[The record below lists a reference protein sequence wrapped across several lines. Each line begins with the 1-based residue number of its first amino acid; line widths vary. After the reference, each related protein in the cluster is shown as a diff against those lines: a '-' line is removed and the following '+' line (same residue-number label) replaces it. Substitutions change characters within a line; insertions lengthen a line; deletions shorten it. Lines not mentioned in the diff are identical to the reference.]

1 MTYNSNFNGGVYN
14 GFDPLGQ
21 AERYNAEQKE
31 KRRLRK
37 LGNISG
43 IALVLF
49 VAFQFLGAFLL
60 IALNL
65 YDDYVQSTDR
75 GYAIGTLMS
84 IFCIFLPFFISSFLL
99 KGERQKCLNFG
110 KPYDTR
116 LMLLAVPIG
125 LMICMVGNYATSF
138 ISNLVEISTGITFES
153 PDSPTPT
160 SPLGIFCYI
169 LQIAVVPA
177 LVEEYAIRGVVM
189 MPARKYGEWFA
200 ILSSAAIFGIMHG
213 NLVQAPFAFIVGI
226 GIGYLVIVT
235 GSMWTGVM
243 IHFCNNLFSA
253 LISISYEFLPESAIN
268 IIFYSC
274 VIIFVVA
281 GIVCSLLFLCR
292 AKCKRVPVKF
302 KKPQTL
308 LTKGQRTV
316 AYFVNIPMILALIY
330 LLYTTSQYI
339 TWPW

>member
-1 MTYNSNFNGGVYN
+1 MTYGNGFNGGIYN

-31 KRRLRK
+31 KKRLRR

-43 IALVLF
+43 FALVLF
-49 VAFQFLGAFLL
+49 VVFQFIGAFLL
-60 IALNL
+60 ILLNL
-65 YDDYVQSTDR
+65 YDDYAQSTDR

-84 IFCIFLPFFISSFLL
+84 VFCIFLPFFLASFLL

-110 KPYDTR
+110 KPYDSR

-125 LMICMVGNYATSF
+125 MMVCMIGNFATSF
-138 ISNLVEISTGITFES
+138 ISTLFESATGIVFES

-160 SPLGIFCYI
+160 SPLGIFCFT
-169 LQIAVVPA
+169 LQVAVIPA
-177 LVEEYAIRGVVM
+177 LIEEYAIRGIVM
-189 MPARKYGEWFA
+189 MPARKYGDWFA

-243 IHFCNNLFSA
+243 IHFCNNFFSVF
-253 LISISYEFLPESAIN
+253 ISVLYEFLPEATIN
-268 IIFYSC
+268 NIYYIFLVLFYA
-274 VIIFVVA
+274 A
-281 GIVCSLLFLCR
+281 GIVCSVRFVIR
-292 AKCKRVPVKF
+292 AKCRKVSLKF
-302 KKPQTL
+302 KRPQTL
-308 LTKGQRTV
+308 LTKGQRTA
-316 AYFVNIPMILALIY
+316 AYFINIPMILAFIY
-330 LLYTTSQYI
+330 LVYTTAQYI
-339 TWPW
+339 TWPT

>member
-1 MTYNSNFNGGVYN
+1 MTYGNNFNGGVYG

-31 KRRLRK
+31 KKRLRR

-43 IALVLF
+43 LALVLF
-49 VAFQFLGAFLL
+49 VVFQFIGAFAL
-60 IALNL
+60 IILDW

-84 IFCIFLPFFISSFLL
+84 VFCIFLPFFIASFLL

-125 LMICMVGNYATSF
+125 LMICMAGNFATSF
-138 ISNLVEISTGITFES
+138 ISTVFESTTGIVFES
-153 PDSPTPT
+153 PDSPVPS
-160 SPLGIFCYI
+160 SPLGIFCFT
-169 LQIAVVPA
+169 LQVAVIPA
-177 LVEEYAIRGVVM
+177 LVEEYAIRGIVM
-189 MPARKYGEWFA
+189 MPARKYGDWFA
-200 ILSSAAIFGIMHG
+200 IISSAAIFGIMHG

-243 IHFCNNLFSA
+243 IHFCNNFFSVF
-253 LISISYEFLPESAIN
+253 ISVLYEFLPEATITR
-268 IIFYSC
+268 IYYIFLAAFYA
-274 VIIFVVA
+274 A
-281 GIVCSLLFLCR
+281 GIVCAVIFVLRARKRRVSL
-292 AKCKRVPVKF
+292 KF

-308 LTKGQRTV
+308 LSKGQRAA
-316 AYFVNIPMILALIY
+316 AYFINIPMILAFIY

-339 TWPW
+339 TWPS